1 MIRRPTLI
9 TVIVLS
15 VALAAIVFFLNRSPL
30 ARDQEEPTQLKIG
43 FSPDW
48 EYGSRKRL
56 AHKLTNQAPVEL
68 EKVVRYFNEEFHP
81 DLVVGGGDY
90 VESSGV
96 KPEKAKEQLREVNDI
111 FKRLKAPRV
120 YALGNHDMRSLSKEE
135 VMEILEISSPHSVT
149 DLGDWRIVV
158 FDTNFNK
165 ADDSPRSRQ
174 QYAEGYVSAR
184 ELRWLEAAITTDR
197 PTLVFSHHSP
207 ITAYNVDNILARNIS
222 NEEMVRAVLERHK
235 NVVAV
240 VSGHTPRPQHT
251 AVNGID
257 YIISDTLVN
266 EEGLGAFAAISLEY
280 FPRSHRAT
288 VRFEHFGRRPATY
301 EVVKNLATN
310 RAFGK

>member
-1 MIRRPTLI
+1 MTRRIAILSALGLLAMLI
-9 TVIVLS
+9 AG
-15 VALAAIVFFLNRSPL
+15 ALIICRSQLDPV
-30 ARDQEEPTQLKIG
+30 REEPTRLRIG

-56 AHKLTNQAPVEL
+56 SHKLTNQAPGEL

-96 KPEKAKEQLREVNDI
+96 KPETAKRQLREVNDI
-111 FKRLKAPRV
+111 FKRLEAPRV

-135 VMEILEISSPHSVT
+135 VMGILEIRSSHSVT

-165 ADDSPRSRQ
+165 EDDSPRSRE

-184 ELRWLEAAITTDR
+184 ELRWLEAAVTTDR

-207 ITAYNVDNILARNIS
+207 ITAYNIDNALARNIL
-222 NEEMVRAVLERHK
+222 NEEAIRAVFERHK

-240 VSGHTPRPQHT
+240 VSGHTPLPQH
-251 AVNGID
+251 AVLNGVNYLIG
-257 YIISDTLVN
+257 DTLVN

-280 FPRSHRAT
+280 FPIARRAS
-288 VRFEHFGRRPATY
+288 VHFEHFGRRPVIY
-301 EVVKNLATN
+301 ELEKMLEQT
-310 RAFGK
+310 RI

>member
-1 MIRRPTLI
+1 MTRRTILIATL
-9 TVIVLS
+9 VLS
-15 VALAAIVFFLNRSPL
+15 VVLAAIVFVLYRHQSV
-30 ARDQEEPTQLKIG
+30 RDHEEPIRLKVG

-81 DLVVGGGDY
+81 DVVVGGGDY

-96 KPEKAKEQLREVNDI
+96 KLEKAKQQLREVNDI
-111 FKRLKAPRV
+111 FKRLDAPRI
-120 YALGNHDMRSLSKEE
+120 YALGNHDMRALSKEE
-135 VMEILEISSPHSVT
+135 VMEILEIDSSHSLT
-149 DLGDWRIVV
+149 DFADFRIVV

-207 ITAYNVDNILARNIS
+207 ITAYNVDNVLVRNIV
-222 NEEMVRAVLERHK
+222 NEEAVRAVIERHS
-235 NVVAV
+235 NVIAV
-240 VSGHTPRPQHT
+240 ISGHTPRPQHES
-251 AVNGID
+251 VNGVD
-257 YIISDTLVN
+257 YLIGDTLVN

-280 FPRSHRAT
+280 FPRSSRT
-288 VRFEHFGRRPATY
+288 TMRFEHFGRRSGVY
-301 EVVKNLATN
+301 EIDKHLTPKRN
-310 RAFGK
+310 

>member
-1 MIRRPTLI
+1 MTRRLT
-9 TVIVLS
+9 IVS
-15 VALAAIVFFLNRSPL
+15 VPILLAVLTAGVL
-30 ARDQEEPTQLKIG
+30 AVCRYQSAPVHEEPARLRIG

-56 AHKLTNQAPVEL
+56 SHKLTNQAPGEL

-96 KPEKAKEQLREVNDI
+96 KPETAKRQLREVNDV
-111 FKRLKAPRV
+111 FKRLEAPRV
-120 YALGNHDMRSLSKEE
+120 YALGNHDMRSLTKAE
-135 VMEILEISSPHSVT
+135 VMEILEIRSAHSVT

-165 ADDSPRSRQ
+165 GDDSPRSRQ

-184 ELRWLEAAITTDR
+184 ELRWLEAAVTTDR

-207 ITAYNVDNILARNIS
+207 ITAYNVDNILARNIL
-222 NEEMVRAVLERHK
+222 NEEAVRAVFERHN

-240 VSGHTPRPQHT
+240 ISGHTPRPQH
-251 AVNGID
+251 AALNGVHYLIG
-257 YIISDTLVN
+257 DTLVN

-280 FPRSHRAT
+280 LPRARQAS
-288 VRFEHFGRRPATY
+288 VRFEHFGRRPVTY
-301 EVVKNLATN
+301 DIEKTLENI
-310 RAFGK
+310 R